1 MAIAICSA
9 RRLLCDALGYAVIA
23 LHHIGS
29 TAVPDLVAKDVI
41 DIQLTVASLAD
52 CPYQRIEAAGF

>member
-29 TAVPDLVAKDVI
+29 TTVPDLVAKDVI
-41 DIQLTVASLAD
+41 DIQLTVPSLAD